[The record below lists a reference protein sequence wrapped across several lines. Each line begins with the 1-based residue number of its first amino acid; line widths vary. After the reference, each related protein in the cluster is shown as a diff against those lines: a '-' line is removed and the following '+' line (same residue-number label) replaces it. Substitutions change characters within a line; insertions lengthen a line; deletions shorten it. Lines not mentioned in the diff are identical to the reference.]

1 MAIHVRYTDNFNHL
15 MVMFPW
21 CDLTPRL
28 RVTFFLFIADILSE
42 ELSALRKHLFL
53 LIYSPRSVKKI
64 PRSAA
69 VVFATGRPEAMLFAA
84 GFRHI
89 FTSWDLTRRI
99 ITSRMAAK

>member
-28 RVTFFLFIADILSE
+28 RVTFFLSTADILSE

-69 VVFATGRPEAMLFAA
+69 MVVATGRSEAMVFAVDF
-84 GFRHI
+84 GQI
-89 FTSWDLTRRI
+89 
-99 ITSRMAAK
+99 

>member
-1 MAIHVRYTDNFNHL
+1 MIHDRYTDNFNHL

-28 RVTFFLFIADILSE
+28 RVTFFLSTADILSE

-69 VVFATGRPEAMLFAA
+69 MVVATGRSEAGVVAA
-84 GFRHI
+84 GFQVYLG
-89 FTSWDLTRRI
+89 SWGLYAPYFI
-99 ITSRMAAK
+99 HSFLE